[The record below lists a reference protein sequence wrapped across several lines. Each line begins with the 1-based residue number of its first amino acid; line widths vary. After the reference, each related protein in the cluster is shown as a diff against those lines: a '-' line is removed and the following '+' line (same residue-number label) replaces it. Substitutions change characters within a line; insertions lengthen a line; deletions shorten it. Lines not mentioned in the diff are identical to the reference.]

1 MEGRR
6 LWGVFAFLCVFFLVH
21 MAKMSRMYLV
31 LLEQKIPFRRLLWT
45 YLKTTFVNL
54 VIPFKMGECYRIYC
68 YAKDTKVFQIGL
80 FSVGVDRFF
89 DTVGLLL
96 LLIPFE
102 LFFTRDVT
110 RVTGLLLVVLLF
122 LVFIYR
128 IFLPTYLY
136 LNRYFILHKSS
147 PPSMKALQWLDKG
160 KDWFDYVKE
169 LISGRYSLILI
180 ASMAGWGMEIL
191 ALLLLSFL
199 IGKPFGMKE
208 FSNYI
213 GAIFLMEGSIL
224 LKIYTL
230 AGTALIGGS
239 MVMMYGG
246 YRWKECKKGKGIG
259 VMKR

>member
-6 LWGVFAFLCVFFLVH
+6 IWVVFAFLCVFFLVH

-54 VIPFKMGECYRIYC
+54 AIPFKVGECYRIYC

-89 DTVGLLL
+89 DTVGLLV

-102 LFFTRDVT
+102 LFFTREVT
-110 RVTGLLLVVLLF
+110 RATGLLLVFLLF
-122 LVFIYR
+122 LIFIYR
-128 IFLPTYLY
+128 IFSPTYLY

-147 PPSMKALQWLDKG
+147 APSMKALQWLDKG

-191 ALLLLSFL
+191 ALFLLSFL

-213 GAIFLMEGSIL
+213 GAIFLLEYSIL
-224 LKIYTL
+224 LKIYTFV
-230 AGTALIGGS
+230 GTALMGAA
-239 MVMMYGG
+239 MLTMYMRH
-246 YRWKECKKGKGIG
+246 RWKEGKKGKDMG
-259 VMKR
+259 VRKG

>member
-1 MEGRR
+1 
-6 LWGVFAFLCVFFLVH
+6 
-21 MAKMSRMYLV
+21 
-31 LLEQKIPFRRLLWT
+31 
-45 YLKTTFVNL
+45 
-54 VIPFKMGECYRIYC
+54 
-68 YAKDTKVFQIGL
+68 
-80 FSVGVDRFF
+80 
-89 DTVGLLL
+89 
-96 LLIPFE
+96 
-102 LFFTRDVT
+102 
-110 RVTGLLLVVLLF
+110 
-122 LVFIYR
+122 
-128 IFLPTYLY
+128 
-136 LNRYFILHKSS
+136 
-147 PPSMKALQWLDKG
+147 MKALQWLDKG

-213 GAIFLMEGSIL
+213 WAIFLMEGSIL